1 MLGCVDNFGAR
12 IAVNR
17 ACAELRQDWMESGV
31 SENAVSGHIQFI
43 SPGKWACF
51 EVLQRSSLWRLS
63 SGFSLGTDQFGL
75 QTLLCVFSLLTPSS
89 MPPVSHPGA
98 LSSVPLLSLSP
109 LRLMSALLNGENQDC
124 E

>member
-17 ACAELRQDWMESGV
+17 ACAELGQDWMESGV

-51 EVLQRSSLWRLS
+51 EVCISCCDVAAILH
-63 SGFSLGTDQFGL
+63 G
-75 QTLLCVFSLLTPSS
+75 P
-89 MPPVSHPGA
+89 
-98 LSSVPLLSLSP
+98 
-109 LRLMSALLNGENQDC
+109 E
-124 E
+124 